1 MQNSVSVQDE
11 VDFFLPL
18 IDDGLAL
25 AAGPEPQF
33 AKPGNRSQDMLV
45 AFAFAEDG
53 FITASPRSENGS
65 LIL

>member
-25 AAGPEPQF
+25 APGPELQF
-33 AKPGNRSQDMLV
+33 AKLGNRSQDMLV
-45 AFAFAEDG
+45 TIAFAEDG
-53 FITASPRSENGS
+53 FITASPGSESGS